1 MLVLG
6 ETGGKQISEFS
17 SQFQSEFVGLLSR
30 RSVQFSPLYRNAHFP
45 DALRNRWGTKR
56 VRTNQVY
63 QEYIADKAHL
73 HMNATR
79 WLSLTEFTKHLGR
92 TGVAHVDET
101 EKGWFI
107 TWIDNSPKALAK
119 SEANQKKE
127 RGDIDDETRQ
137 RRLIEEQI
145 ARARREGE
153 RRKTEAAGGIWDGEV
168 DEIPQV
174 EESSGELVRAEGEKV
189 SLNLSFK
196 IKTGSPPPSLP
207 SPPASLS
214 PPSTTTV
221 KVEDSDAVLPTE
233 SPAVFFKS
241 NITSTLSLKPTATA
255 FKPTSLLKPNP
266 LKRVNPLK
274 AIKSTSSSSNGPM
287 PSSASGPGASAGA
300 QKRTMS
306 NVEAIVQ
313 EEMNRKKRVG
323 DGSDPWAGIGNS
335 GGIKRPKYEF
345 RG

>member
-1 MLVLG
+1 
-6 ETGGKQISEFS
+6 
-17 SQFQSEFVGLLSR
+17 
-30 RSVQFSPLYRNAHFP
+30 
-45 DALRNRWGTKR
+45 
-56 VRTNQVY
+56 
-63 QEYIADKAHL
+63 
-73 HMNATR
+73 MNATR

-119 SEANQKKE
+119 SEASQKKE

-145 ARARREGE
+145 TRARREGE
-153 RRKTEAAGGIWDGEV
+153 RRKTEAAGGVWDGEV
-168 DEIPQV
+168 DEVPKV
-174 EESSGELVRAEGEKV
+174 EEGSGELVRAEGEKV
-189 SLNLSFK
+189 SLSLSFK
-196 IKTGSPPPSLP
+196 VKTGSPPPPSLP

-214 PPSTTTV
+214 PPSTIKT
-221 KVEDSDAVLPTE
+221 EDTDLAPPSET
-233 SPAVFFKS
+233 PAVFFKS
-241 NITSTLSLKPTATA
+241 TITPSLSLKPSTTA

-274 AIKSTSSSSNGPM
+274 SLKSSSSSSSSGPM
-287 PSSASGPGASAGA
+287 PSSASGAGASAGA

-323 DGSDPWAGIGNS
+323 DGTDPWAGIGA

>member
-1 MLVLG
+1 
-6 ETGGKQISEFS
+6 
-17 SQFQSEFVGLLSR
+17 
-30 RSVQFSPLYRNAHFP
+30 
-45 DALRNRWGTKR
+45 
-56 VRTNQVY
+56 
-63 QEYIADKAHL
+63 
-73 HMNATR
+73 MNATR

-119 SEANQKKE
+119 SEASQKKE

-145 ARARREGE
+145 GRARREGE
-153 RRKTEAAGGIWDGEV
+153 RRKTEAAGGVWDGEV
-168 DEIPQV
+168 DEVSPTKV
-174 EESSGELVRAEGEKV
+174 EEGSGELVRAEGKKV
-189 SLNLSFK
+189 SLSLSFK

-214 PPSTTTV
+214 PPSTI
-221 KVEDSDAVLPTE
+221 KVEDSDAPVLET
-233 SPAVFFKS
+233 PAVFFKS
-241 NITSTLSLKPTATA
+241 SITPSLSLKPTAAA

-274 AIKSTSSSSNGPM
+274 AVKSTSNTSGPV
-287 PSSASGPGASAGA
+287 PSSASGAGASAGA

-323 DGSDPWAGIGNS
+323 DGSDPWAGIGNG
-335 GGIKRPKYEF
+335 GGIKRQKYEF